1 MKRDLDGGEF
11 LEGVQE
17 SVMMKKA
24 LAVLVSALFLA
35 GAGTSLG
42 APTVTVFSENFDSYG
57 YALNWTGSGV
67 WSVTAGTVD
76 LIGNGTPYD
85 FGFGVAQGKYVDLD
99 GKGDPGVLSTNATFT
114 LLPGV
119 TYTLQFELAGN
130 QKTDPTKSPSDTDTV
145 RVTLG
150 SFTTDIVVPW
160 NQSFTM
166 VTYDILGDG
175 SVASLS
181 FENLEGGDNQGA
193 LLDNVSLLAHVPAP
207 GAIVLGSLGVGLVG
221 WLRRRK
227 TL

>member
-17 SVMMKKA
+17 SVMMKKV

-42 APTVTVFSENFDSYG
+42 APTVTLFSENFDSYS
-57 YALNWTGSGV
+57 YALNWDGGSA
-67 WSVTAGTVD
+67 WSVTGGSVD
-76 LIGNGTPYD
+76 LIGHGTLYD
-85 FGFGVAQGKYVDLD
+85 FGFGATQGMYVDLD
-99 GKGDPGVLSTNATFT
+99 GNGTPGVLSTKATFT

-130 QKTDPTKSPSDTDTV
+130 QHPDMDKSPSDTDTV

-150 SFTTDIVVPW
+150 SSVNDFAVSWDQGFMMCQVDIV
-160 NQSFTM
+160 
-166 VTYDILGDG
+166 GDG

-193 LLDNVSLLAHVPAP
+193 LLDNVSLVAHVPAP

>member
-17 SVMMKKA
+17 SVMMKKV

-42 APTVTVFSENFDSYG
+42 APTVTVFSENFDSYS
-57 YALNWTGSGV
+57 YMLNWTGGSA
-67 WSVTAGTVD
+67 WSVADGTVD
-76 LIGNGTPYD
+76 MIGHGTSYD
-85 FGFGVAQGKYVDLD
+85 FGFGAVQGMYVDLD
-99 GKGDPGVLSTNATFT
+99 GRGDPGVLSTNATFT

-119 TYTLQFELAGN
+119 TYRLQFELAGN
-130 QKTDPTKSPSDTDTV
+130 QGTQTGFSATDTV
-145 RVTLG
+145 RVTFG
-150 SFTTDIVVPW
+150 SFTTDIVVPYD
-160 NQSFTM
+160 QVFVMHT
-166 VTYDILGDG
+166 VDILGDG
-175 SVASLS
+175 SVVSLS